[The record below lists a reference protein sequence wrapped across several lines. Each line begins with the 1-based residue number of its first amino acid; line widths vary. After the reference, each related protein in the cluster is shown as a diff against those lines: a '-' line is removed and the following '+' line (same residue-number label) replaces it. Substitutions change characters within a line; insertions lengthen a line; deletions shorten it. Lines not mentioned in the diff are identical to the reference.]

1 VLPSDEETD
10 KALQALAS
18 FLDLESPTANE
29 KRTAQRAFG
38 NLLKQ
43 VKEWRDLAQ
52 VQGALMKPLTETVQL
67 RNARIAELE
76 AVESLQR
83 YLTVDDKPLWR
94 VGRKVGRT
102 VYCGDT
108 LVGMFDTKKYA
119 LAAVAALNSLSG
131 KAGT

>member
-1 VLPSDEETD
+1 MQPSDEETD
-10 KALQALAS
+10 KALQALGS
-18 FLDLESPTANE
+18 FFDLANPTAVD
-29 KRTAQRAFG
+29 RRDAQRAFG

-43 VKEWRDLAQ
+43 VKEWRGLAQ
-52 VQGALMKPLTETVQL
+52 LQGALMKPLTETLQV

-102 VYCGDT
+102 VYCGDS
-108 LVGMFDTKKYA
+108 LVGMFDTKEYA
-119 LAAVAALNSLSG
+119 LAAIAALNSLSG
-131 KAGT
+131 KAGK